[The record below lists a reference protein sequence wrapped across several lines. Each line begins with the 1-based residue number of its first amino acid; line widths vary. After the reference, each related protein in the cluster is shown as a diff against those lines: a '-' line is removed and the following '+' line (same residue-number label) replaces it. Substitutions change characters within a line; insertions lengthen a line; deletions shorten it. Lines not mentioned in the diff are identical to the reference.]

1 MKKLFENFSCNLTD
15 GKITKITTDMEKPV
29 TIGVEL
35 EKKVKIN
42 PLETFK
48 NKPIQIRYSLLFQR

>member
-1 MKKLFENFSCNLTD
+1 
-15 GKITKITTDMEKPV
+15 MEKPV